1 MRCHHDPQ
9 RRSPLAA
16 SVSAV
21 TVLMVMALAPSCFAQ
36 QSGQQSFPSA
46 EAASSALAS
55 AVQNHDEMAVATILG
70 GGQELVHEDDVEDR
84 LLHERFVG
92 KYRQMHRLV
101 REPDGTTVLYI
112 GAENWPFP
120 VPLVSANGTWHFDAQ
135 AGLMEVL
142 FRRIGENEAMAIQAC
157 QALVTADQRGNSGSN
172 GADANGT
179 IGAQLANTR
188 SGANPTPYYGYYFR
202 TLTPPGQNGAGGAKR
217 KVAAVVAYPAEYRS
231 SGVMT
236 FMVGPGN
243 AVHEKDLGPNTAELA
258 GAMTAYIP
266 DPSWKLVSQEP

>member
-92 KYRQMHRLV
+92 KYQQMHRLV

-120 VPLVSANGTWHFDAQ
+120 VPLVSANGAWHFDAQ
-135 AGLMEVL
+135 AGLMEIL
-142 FRRIGENEAMAIQAC
+142 FRRIGENETRAIETCRTLITAERQGGSPPNGVIGVVMANA
-157 QALVTADQRGNSGSN
+157 
-172 GADANGT
+172 
-179 IGAQLANTR
+179 R
-188 SGANPTPYYGYYFR
+188 SGRNEMPYYGYYFR
-202 TLTPPGQNGAGGAKR
+202 IITPAGQNAPDRANR
-217 KVAAVVAYPAEYRS
+217 STAVVVAYPAEYRS

-236 FMVGPGN
+236 FMAGADD
-243 AVHEKDLGPNTAELA
+243 AVYEKDLGANTAGAA
-258 GAMTAYIP
+258 GAMTAGKP
-266 DPSWKLVSQEP
+266 DPSWTPVGQQP